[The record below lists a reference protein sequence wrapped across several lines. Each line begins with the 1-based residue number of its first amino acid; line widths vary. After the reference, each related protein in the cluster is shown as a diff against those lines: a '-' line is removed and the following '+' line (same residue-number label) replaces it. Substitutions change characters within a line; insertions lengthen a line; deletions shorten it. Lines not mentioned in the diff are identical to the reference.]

1 MLTSKAG
8 RDFLIKKVGYKGLK
22 GLGKAAMR
30 GKMLGGY
37 GMAGMAIYESLGLGK
52 EIYDEIMKYGEGTE

>member
-1 MLTSKAG
+1 
-8 RDFLIKKVGYKGLK
+8 
-22 GLGKAAMR
+22 MR